1 MLCFYRLP
9 QNQVKAV
16 MRLKRYIPLIV
27 FSELLF
33 LTGLAQTDSL
43 KTDSSFYDLPGVVI
57 SASRRREQILQAPV
71 SIEKLE
77 LKDIRQSAKPSFF
90 DAIENVKGI
99 QMITPS
105 LGFKVINARGFTNT
119 TNVRFVQ
126 MVDGMDIQAPHI
138 GAPIANTLGPTD
150 LDISSVEIIPGSSSA
165 IYGMNAINGTAD
177 FMTKNPFLFQGLAVQ
192 QKTGVNHLNDDNRD
206 AAIFS
211 ETAIRW
217 AKGYNNRFAFKI
229 NAAFATGVDWYAN
242 NRLDLNPNA
251 NITTGLTGDENPGK
265 DIVNQYGDESP
276 NRKTLTLNGKQYV
289 VSRTGYA
296 EKDMASYELQNLKAD
311 AALIYRFKNKTDIS
325 YTFRIAHTNTIYQ
338 RTNRFRLD
346 DYLTQQHG
354 IALRSSSVQFK
365 AYINTENTGNSYNI
379 RSMAENI
386 DRYYKSDDQ
395 WFRDFT
401 KRFNSNAAQGVAVPD
416 AMDNARL
423 FADSG
428 RPVPHTA
435 ETDYLIDTL
444 RNVND
449 WNYGAALHVRT
460 SMIHTEMQHDLTET
474 LLHELKIKYQLE
486 LMYGFDFREYIVV
499 PDGNYFINPEKDGEN
514 LIYWKA
520 GGFVQATK
528 YFFERK
534 LKLNAVLRVEK
545 NKYFDAKFSR
555 RIAAVYSPV
564 EQHNFRIAFQSG
576 YRFPSLFEAFSN
588 INSGGVKRVGG
599 LPEMSSGIFENS
611 YLRKSIDV
619 FQAAV
624 NKDVNSNSIPLN
636 NAIIKN
642 QDLLKRNPYTYI
654 EPEYV
659 RCIEAGYRGVFWKGK
674 FSIDAD
680 FYYNIYKNLM
690 AQVEAN
696 IPRTNDPDSIAFY
709 LYDKN
714 KQDRYRLWTNSKTV
728 SYNYGGTLG
737 LTWNMPK
744 NFRLYGNVT
753 LAKLD
758 RAEQQDGLEDGFNTP
773 QWIYNISLGNP
784 SLFKSPFGFNINY
797 RRQSSFLWQSS
808 LATGTVPAYGAADAQ
823 VQYTFLKNHLN
834 VKIGASNLFNK
845 YYYSFIGG
853 PAIGGLYYSTITLNI
868 L

>member
-1 MLCFYRLP
+1 M
-9 QNQVKAV
+9 K
-16 MRLKRYIPLIV
+16 LKIYLLVIV
-27 FSELLF
+27 FAELLPCIVS
-33 LTGLAQTDSL
+33 AQTDTL
-43 KTDSSFYDLPGVVI
+43 KTDSSFADIPGVVV
-57 SASRRREQILQAPV
+57 SASRRKEKILQAPV
-71 SIEKLE
+71 SIEKMS
-77 LKDIRQSAKPSFF
+77 LKDIQQSAQPSFF
-90 DAIENVKGI
+90 DAIENIKGI

-138 GAPIANTLGPTD
+138 GAPIANTLGPGD
-150 LDISSVEIIPGSSSA
+150 LDINSVEIIPGSSSA

-177 FMTKNPFLFQGLAVQ
+177 FMTKNPFLFQGLDVQ
-192 QKTGVNHLNDDNRD
+192 QKTGVNHFNDYNRD
-206 AAIFS
+206 PALFS

-217 AKGYNNRFAFKI
+217 AKAYNNRFAFKL
-229 NAAFATGVDWYAN
+229 NAAYTTGVDWYAD
-242 NRLDLNPNA
+242 NRMDLNPAA
-251 NITTGLTGDENPGK
+251 NSSTGLTGEDNPGK

-296 EKDMASYELQNLKAD
+296 EKEMASYDLQNVKAD
-311 AALIYRFKNKTDIS
+311 AALMYRLKNNTDIS
-325 YTFRIAHTNTIYQ
+325 YTFRFAHTNTIYH

-354 IALRSSSVQFK
+354 IALKSRSVQVR
-365 AYINTENTGNSYNI
+365 AYINSENTGNSYNI

-395 WFRDFT
+395 WFKDFT
-401 KRFNSNAAQGVAVPD
+401 SSFNANSAQGIADAD
-416 AMDNARL
+416 AMDYARL
-423 FADSG
+423 YADSG
-428 RPVPHTA
+428 RPVPNTP

-449 WNYGAALHVRT
+449 WNYGAALRVKT
-460 SMIHTEMQHDLTET
+460 SMIHTEIQHDLTET
-474 LLHELKIKYQLE
+474 LLREFSIKHKLE
-486 LMYGFDFREYIVV
+486 LMYGFDFRQYIVV

-514 LIYWKA
+514 LVYWKA

-528 YFFERK
+528 YFFKRT

-545 NKYFDAKFSR
+545 NKYFDAKFSP

-564 EQHNFRIAFQSG
+564 EQHNFRMAFQSG

-599 LPEMSSGIFENS
+599 LPVMSNGIFENS

-624 NKDVNSNSIPLN
+624 NQDVNNNGIALN
-636 NAIIKN
+636 DAITKH
-642 QDLLKRNPYTYI
+642 QGLLKRNPYTYI
-654 EPEYV
+654 EPEFV
-659 RCIEAGYRGVFWKGK
+659 KCIEAGYRGVFWKGK
-674 FSIDAD
+674 LSVDID
-680 FYYNIYKNLM
+680 FYYNIYENLM

-696 IPRTNDPDSIAFY
+696 IPHTSNPDSIPFY
-709 LYDKN
+709 LYDKK
-714 KQDRYRLWTNSKTV
+714 KQDRYRLWTNSQSV

-758 RAEQQDGLEDGFNTP
+758 RVEQQDGLEDGFNTP
-773 QWIYNISLGNP
+773 QWIYNISFGNP
-784 SLFKSPFGFNINY
+784 ALCETTFGFNINY
-797 RRQSSFLWQSS
+797 RWQSNFLWQSS
-808 LATGTVPAYGAADAQ
+808 LATGNVPAYSTVDAQ
-823 VQYTFLKNHLN
+823 VQYTFPKSRLN
-834 VKIGASNLFNK
+834 LKIGASNLFNK

-853 PAIGGLYYSTITLNI
+853 PAIGGLYNCTATIHVL
-868 L
+868 

>member
-1 MLCFYRLP
+1 
-9 QNQVKAV
+9 
-16 MRLKRYIPLIV
+16 
-27 FSELLF
+27 
-33 LTGLAQTDSL
+33 
-43 KTDSSFYDLPGVVI
+43 
-57 SASRRREQILQAPV
+57 
-71 SIEKLE
+71 
-77 LKDIRQSAKPSFF
+77 
-90 DAIENVKGI
+90 
-99 QMITPS
+99 
-105 LGFKVINARGFTNT
+105 
-119 TNVRFVQ
+119 
-126 MVDGMDIQAPHI
+126 
-138 GAPIANTLGPTD
+138 
-150 LDISSVEIIPGSSSA
+150 
-165 IYGMNAINGTAD
+165 MNAINGTAD
-177 FMTKNPFLFQGLAVQ
+177 FMTKNPFLFQGLDIQ

-217 AKGYNNRFAFKI
+217 AKAYNNRFAFKI
-229 NAAFATGVDWYAN
+229 NAAFTAGVDWSAN
-242 NRLDLNPNA
+242 NRMDLNPNA

-296 EKDMASYELQNLKAD
+296 EKDMASYDLQNVKAD

-346 DYLTQQHG
+346 DYFTQQHG
-354 IALRSSSVQFK
+354 ITLKNKSIQLK
-365 AYINTENTGNSYNI
+365 AYINSENTGNSYNI

-386 DRYYKSDDQ
+386 DRYYKSDNQ
-395 WFRDFT
+395 WFKDFT
-401 KRFNSNAAQGVAVPD
+401 NRFNSNAAQGVLVAD
-416 AMDNARL
+416 AMNNARL
-423 FADSG
+423 YADSG

-435 ETDYLIDTL
+435 ETNHLVDTL

-449 WNYGAALHVRT
+449 WNYGAALRVRT
-460 SMIHTEMQHDLTET
+460 SMIHAEMQHDLTES
-474 LLHELKIKYQLE
+474 LLRELKIKYQVE

-499 PDGNYFINPEKDGEN
+499 PDGNYFINPEKDGKN
-514 LIYWKA
+514 LIYWKT
-520 GGFVQATK
+520 GGFAQATK
-528 YFFERK
+528 YLFDRK

-545 NKYFDAKFSR
+545 NKYFDAKFSP

-564 EQHNFRIAFQSG
+564 EQHNFRMAFQSG

-599 LPEMSSGIFENS
+599 LPEMSNGIFENS
-611 YLRKSIDV
+611 YLRRSIDV

-624 NKDVNSNSIPLN
+624 NKDVNNSNIPLN
-636 NAIIKN
+636 DAIIKN
-642 QDLLKRNPYTYI
+642 QDLLKRNPYNYI

-659 RCIEAGYRGVFWKGK
+659 KCLEAGYRGVFWKGK
-674 FSIDAD
+674 FSVDAD

-696 IPRTNDPDSIAFY
+696 IPRTTNPDSIAFY

-714 KQDRYRLWTNSKTV
+714 KQDRYRLWSNSKTV

-737 LTWNMPK
+737 LTWDMPK

-758 RAEQQDGLEDGFNTP
+758 RVEQQDGLEDGFNTP
-773 QWIYNISLGNP
+773 QWMYNISLGNP

-797 RRQSSFLWQSS
+797 RWQSSFLWQSS
-808 LATGTVPAYGAADAQ
+808 LATGTVPAYGTADVQ
-823 VQYTFLKNHLN
+823 VQYTFPKSRLNLKL
-834 VKIGASNLFNK
+834 GASNLFNK

-853 PAIGGLYYSTITLNI
+853 PAIGGLYYSTIVLNV